1 MLEVNSD
8 HDPRLCFHI
17 ELKNVLGLSS
27 STLALV
33 LGTCIMV
40 RSEGSFP
47 IGFLGLQIQ
56 CPLSGIIV

>member
-1 MLEVNSD
+1 VNSD
-8 HDPRLCFHI
+8 HDGALCFHI

-27 STLALV
+27 SSLALV
-33 LGTCIMV
+33 FGACIV
-40 RSEGSFP
+40 VGSEGSFP